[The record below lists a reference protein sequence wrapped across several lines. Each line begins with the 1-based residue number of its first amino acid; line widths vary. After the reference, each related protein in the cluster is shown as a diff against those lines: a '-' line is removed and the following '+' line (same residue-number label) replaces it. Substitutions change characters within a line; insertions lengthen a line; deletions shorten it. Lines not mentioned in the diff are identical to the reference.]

1 MNTKKNIFFLF
12 PYEFSFVKRYNFR
25 YVLNNIRIAL
35 EKDFQ
40 ESKIY
45 REKYCHSYD
54 TYIAY
59 IYDDN
64 LIINK
69 FENNNK
75 LKLVD

>member
-1 MNTKKNIFFLF
+1 MKF
-12 PYEFSFVKRYNFR
+12 YDYKRNDDQY
-25 YVLNNIRIAL
+25 I
-35 EKDFQ
+35 
-40 ESKIY
+40 
-45 REKYCHSYD
+45 YCHGYD